1 MFFVYIAIILQRYA
15 FISDYRTFYSYFN
28 EKPNLF
34 KVLCEGVYLYI
45 VKPYILYKLNGNESE
60 NAANS
65 EKTLLK
71 YKMETNPSNYFQ
83 WFKS

>member
-1 MFFVYIAIILQRYA
+1 MTNLFKYTLT
-15 FISDYRTFYSYFN
+15 SYSYFN